1 MRLRRESEEK
11 LAETRL
17 RGFWPLIFPLFL
29 VAARLFQPLCK
40 NVSSLIGDV
49 LRQLRTTICVW
60 GVLRV
65 RQELVARTP

>member
-29 VAARLFQPLCK
+29 VAARLLETSCASFAPPFVCGG
-40 NVSSLIGDV
+40 S
-49 LRQLRTTICVW
+49 
-60 GVLRV
+60 
-65 RQELVARTP
+65 